1 MADHFAVMA
10 GRLLTPSTVQ
20 SAIDEA
26 SDAPPSTVAAASA
39 CGEEAV
45 PVGRPK
51 SGVLVEC
58 RICQDEDDETCMEA
72 PCSCKGSL
80 KVKNLC
86 VMLPI
91 LLCFYHYLLC
101 ILFLRP
107 VPQIESMYLTFFQY
121 AHRTCVQR
129 WCDEKGDTICEI
141 CLQVKFGFFCQL
153 LLMSNGYLKSII

>member
-20 SAIDEA
+20 SAIDES
-26 SDAPPSTVAAASA
+26 SDAPPSTAATSA

-45 PVGRPK
+45 LAGRPK

-80 KVKNLC
+80 KVIFFLRHATNPSL
-86 VMLPI
+86 
-91 LLCFYHYLLC
+91 FYHYLSC
-101 ILFLRP
+101 IF
-107 VPQIESMYLTFFQY
+107 VFE
-121 AHRTCVQR
+121 
-129 WCDEKGDTICEI
+129 TIT
-141 CLQVKFGFFCQL
+141 
-153 LLMSNGYLKSII
+153 